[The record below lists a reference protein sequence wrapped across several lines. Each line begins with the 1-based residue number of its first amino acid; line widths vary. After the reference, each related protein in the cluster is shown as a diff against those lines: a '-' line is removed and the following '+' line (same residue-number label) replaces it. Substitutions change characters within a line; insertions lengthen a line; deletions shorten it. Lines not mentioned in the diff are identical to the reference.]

1 MLQNLSPPPTAE
13 QVTNPET
20 GKTEWAYDEDLD
32 DDFDSVLSRL
42 PEDPAGVHQ
51 AITASQGCML
61 LLVLKEHLK
70 DFYGLTARQ
79 VDSNA
84 QLFCLDI
91 LHCGVLFWDFALCN
105 DFNAKVAVI

>member
-1 MLQNLSPPPTAE
+1 MLIEFDTSLFLYLQNLTPPPSAE

-20 GKTEWAYDEDLD
+20 GKTEWSYDEDLD

-42 PEDPAGVHQ
+42 PDDPTGVHQ

-70 DFYGLTARQ
+70 DFYGLTAR
-79 VDSNA
+79 SA
-84 QLFCLDI
+84 QMQRQLVFKMSL
-91 LHCGVLFWDFALCN
+91 LS
-105 DFNAKVAVI
+105 